1 MCVSFFLK
9 RKILVSIISFKI
21 KERIAITMHNLD
33 STLYTIYIYILI
45 YHKVSSI
52 QGTQLSLQRIKRKEY
67 IIIPFI
73 IGIYIDRSRDTM
85 RRLDLTEA

>member
-9 RKILVSIISFKI
+9 RKILISIISFKI

-52 QGTQLSLQRIKRKEY
+52 QVLNFPSNELNEKNI
-67 IIIPFI
+67 
-73 IGIYIDRSRDTM
+73 
-85 RRLDLTEA
+85 L

>member
-1 MCVSFFLK
+1 
-9 RKILVSIISFKI
+9 
-21 KERIAITMHNLD
+21 MHNLD

-45 YHKVSSI
+45 YHEVSSI

-85 RRLDLTEA
+85 RRLDLTEAWSRDVYLIVQ

>member
-1 MCVSFFLK
+1 MFRFFLK

>member
-1 MCVSFFLK
+1 
-9 RKILVSIISFKI
+9 
-21 KERIAITMHNLD
+21 MHNLD
-33 STLYTIYIYILI
+33 STLYTIYIYIYILI

-73 IGIYIDRSRDTM
+73 IGIYIGRSRDTM
-85 RRLDLTEA
+85 RRLDLTEAWSRDVYLIVQ